1 MLHYWFLL
9 PVGIAVSTT
18 VMSAGVSGATLWVPV
33 YLLWLGLDTQLAFW
47 LGLFTMLF
55 GFGSGVYRNWRD
67 GSYDGALVRRA
78 LMASVPV
85 ALAAGWCAALINER
99 VLVGAFGTFLFIYA
113 GLIAYRTL
121 RPGADA
127 DRRRRR
133 PPYLRLV
140 IGGTLTG
147 LISIGVGV
155 LAMPAVLRHRSIRT
169 PATAIGSLVMIIFFT
184 SMAAVLGRLRP
195 AFVAQLSRELPQ
207 LVRILVWVLPG
218 AVTGGQLGPRLARL
232 LPSERH
238 ALLYFSTVLIGVG
251 ALTLARAFG

>member
-1 MLHYWFLL
+1 
-9 PVGIAVSTT
+9 
-18 VMSAGVSGATLWVPV
+18 MSAGVSGATLWVPV
-33 YLLWLGLDTQLAFW
+33 YLLWLRLDTQLAFW

-67 GSYDGALVRRA
+67 GTYDGPLVRHA

-85 ALAAGWCAALINER
+85 ALAAGWCAELINER
-99 VLVGAFGTFLFIYA
+99 VLVGVFGTFLFFYA

-127 DRRRRR
+127 DRRRDR

-169 PATAIGSLVMIIFFT
+169 PATAVGSLVMIIFFT
-184 SMAAVLGRLRP
+184 SVAAVLGRLRP
-195 AFVAQLSRELPQ
+195 AFVDELRRDFPE
-207 LVRILVWVLPG
+207 LVRILIWVLPG
-218 AVTGGQLGPRLARL
+218 VVTGGQLGPRLARL
-232 LPSERH
+232 LPSERQ
-238 ALLYFSTVLIGVG
+238 ARLYFSTVLIGVG